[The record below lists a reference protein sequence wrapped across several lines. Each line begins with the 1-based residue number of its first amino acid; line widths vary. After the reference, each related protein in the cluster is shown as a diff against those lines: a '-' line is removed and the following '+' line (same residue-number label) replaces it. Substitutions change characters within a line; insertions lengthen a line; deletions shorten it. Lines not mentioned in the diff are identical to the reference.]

1 MAREYVIS
9 GDNLTMPAA
18 VGTLVAAMP
27 SATVGFEVI
36 RAWVSWSGAATSA
49 QQRISLGTKVTA
61 FQTVT
66 SVTPQKLKINDPT
79 SGIVGATTI
88 AAGKCGV
95 AASAEGAGT
104 MTVIW
109 SDAFNVLSGWLWV
122 PTPDERVVMPPAS
135 SSAFC
140 LYFPVSPG
148 TYLIGW
154 NAGIVIKE
162 I

>member
-9 GDNLTMPAA
+9 SGGFTVVNA
-18 VGTLVAAMP
+18 VCTLVAAMP

-36 RAWVSWSGAATSA
+36 RAWVGQSGSTTSA
-49 QQRISLGTKVTA
+49 QQRIQLATKVTA

-66 SVTPQKLKINDPT
+66 SVTPQKLKINDPV
-79 SGIVGATTI
+79 SGIAGDTTI

-95 AASAEGAGT
+95 NASAEGAGPL
-104 MTVIW
+104 TVLW
-109 SDAFNVLSGWLWV
+109 EDVFNVLNGWLWV
-122 PTPDERVVMPPAS
+122 PTPDERIIMPPGT

-140 LYFPVSPG
+140 IYFPVAPSSL
-148 TYLIGW
+148 TNW
-154 NAGIVIKE
+154 SAGMVIKE